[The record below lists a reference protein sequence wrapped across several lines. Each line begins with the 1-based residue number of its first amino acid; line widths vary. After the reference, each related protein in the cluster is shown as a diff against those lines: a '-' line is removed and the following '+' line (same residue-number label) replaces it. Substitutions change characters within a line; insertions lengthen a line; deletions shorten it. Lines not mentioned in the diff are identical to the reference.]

1 MLKKIYKRALRA
13 FQAPVHPKKLGSWAS
28 IKKFSHRIRFD
39 HSVEGIEGWLT
50 PNEKRAIYALG
61 FLAPGPI
68 LEIGSWAG
76 LSTSCIAY
84 GIKDS
89 KRTIRFVAR
98 EFNPTLENFRPVQG
112 GIGFFLKP
120 DVCSGLCSEESFQ
133 RDIVPIISR
142 PGGILGQ
149 LRKNLTER
157 GLIDLVTIS
166 IGNFK
171 EMEPEKFGFVFC
183 DALHDPGEI
192 ELNAPFL
199 KRFVTD
205 GSILACHDSN
215 PENEICLKRF
225 FTFKQ
230 SFSVD
235 SLFVGE
241 IGTNRD
247 E

>member
-1 MLKKIYKRALRA
+1 MLNKIYKRAVRA
-13 FQAPVHPKKLGSWAS
+13 FQAPIHPSKLASWKS
-28 IKKFSHRIRFD
+28 IKNASHGIRFD
-39 HSVEGIEGWLT
+39 HSVDGIEGWLT
-50 PNEKRAIYALG
+50 PNEKQVIYALG
-61 FLAPGPI
+61 FVAPGPM

-76 LSTSCIAY
+76 LSTSCLAY

-89 KRTIRFVAR
+89 KRKIRFVAR
-98 EFNPTLENFRPVQG
+98 EFNPTFENFRPVEG

-120 DVCSGLCSEESFQ
+120 DVCSGLCSKESYE

-171 EMEPEKFGFVFC
+171 EMKHESFGFVFC

-192 ELNAPFL
+192 ELNAPYLKGFL
-199 KRFVTD
+199 TN
-205 GSILACHDSN
+205 GTILACHDSN
-215 PENEICLKRF
+215 PENEKCLKRF
-225 FTFKQ
+225 FKFKE
-230 SFSVD
+230 SFTVD

-241 IGTNRD
+241 VVMTEEG
-247 E
+247 